1 MMMGMPDP
9 QRLAGLHI
17 FVVDDNR
24 DARDIITTLLEYYG
38 ALVTAVPSA
47 DAALRLLRHVKPDLL
62 ISDLAMP
69 KKDGATLIREVRKLK
84 RERGG
89 ATPALAVS
97 GYDQDFARQAV
108 LNAGFQDYLV
118 KPVDIRTLCTTIE
131 RLVAPVPTPP

>member
-1 MMMGMPDP
+1 MMMGMADQ

-24 DARDIITTLLEYYG
+24 DARDILTTLMEYHG

-47 DAALRLLRHVKPDLL
+47 DAALRLFRHVKPDLI

-97 GYDQDFARQAV
+97 GYDQDYQRQAV
-108 LNAGFQDYLV
+108 LGAGFQDYLV
-118 KPVDIRTLCTTIE
+118 KPVDIRTLCLTIE
-131 RLVAPVPTPP
+131 RLVAPVPIPP